1 MGFSLETFFADLIAL
16 MDSDMKSAK
25 KLPRICR
32 RVWIHQGH
40 EMNKNLLI
48 ASMLA
53 LPFMDGGI
61 SNLSYDWTPAPR
73 KGAKLRREKRKKAKA
88 AKKRSRQ

>member
-1 MGFSLETFFADLIAL
+1 
-16 MDSDMKSAK
+16 
-25 KLPRICR
+25 
-32 RVWIHQGH
+32 
-40 EMNKNLLI
+40 MNKNLLV

-61 SNLSYDWTPAPR
+61 SNRSYDWTPAPR